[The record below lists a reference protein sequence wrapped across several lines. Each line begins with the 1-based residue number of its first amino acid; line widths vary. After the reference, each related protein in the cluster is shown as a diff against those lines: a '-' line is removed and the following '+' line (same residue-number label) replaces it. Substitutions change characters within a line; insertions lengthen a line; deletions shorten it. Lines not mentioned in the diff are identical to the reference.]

1 VTDPSFPADVD
12 TPDGFDPDSVIE
24 RWKEIEEEEC
34 AVSPDSGRNGGDS

>member
-12 TPDGFDPDSVIE
+12 TPDSVIE